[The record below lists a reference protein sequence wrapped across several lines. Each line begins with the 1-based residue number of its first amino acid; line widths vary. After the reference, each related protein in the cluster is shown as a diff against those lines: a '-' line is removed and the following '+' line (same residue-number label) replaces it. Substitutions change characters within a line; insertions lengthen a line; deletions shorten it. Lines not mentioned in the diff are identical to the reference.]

1 MPTPGKYNQ
10 MNGLLR
16 QGNYKMPDKE
26 VVWDTGM
33 IRTIFGRF
41 EYTGALVMGRRHTV
55 AVGSKVTRKTAERDV
70 VIRKNINPAIITE
83 EEYEVAS
90 ASIMFMTKPE
100 YRGAKDFLLKGK
112 VRCGNC
118 HRSLAYTDGG
128 IHPKIYCPHKVQAG
142 RYSHCPEDAYPVSVI
157 EGHIWY
163 SLKRILRILD
173 SVQRE
178 SEEKYKEMLHKMAV
192 VLDVD
197 PRNISIPTGYREE
210 DMIYKLL
217 VLEDYFP
224 EMKLERNGRTGEV
237 VINLQNK
244 KINEFLYQWGT
255 IRGKKKQGMI
265 SEDEYMQW
273 KYCRNHA

>member
-1 MPTPGKYNQ
+1 MVCNRISNKLFAAKGEKQ
-10 MNGLLR
+10 DMS
-16 QGNYKMPDKE
+16 
-26 VVWDTGM
+26 TGEN
-33 IRTIFGRF
+33 IKR
-41 EYTGALVMGRRHTV
+41 
-55 AVGSKVTRKTAERDV
+55 
-70 VIRKNINPAIITE
+70 IRKFRGMTQKELGIAIGIGE
-83 EEYEVAS
+83 ES
-90 ASIMFMTKPE
+90 ASPRMVQYE
-100 YRGAKDFLLKGK
+100 
-112 VRCGNC
+112 
-118 HRSLAYTDGG
+118 TDNRT
-128 IHPKIYCPHKVQAG
+128 P
-142 RYSHCPEDAYPVSVI
+142 R
-157 EGHIWY
+157 
-163 SLKRILRILD
+163 
-173 SVQRE
+173 
-178 SEEKYKEMLHKMAV
+178 KEMLHKMAA

-210 DMIYKLL
+210 DMIYRLL

>member
-1 MPTPGKYNQ
+1 MS
-10 MNGLLR
+10 
-16 QGNYKMPDKE
+16 
-26 VVWDTGM
+26 TGEN
-33 IRTIFGRF
+33 IKR
-41 EYTGALVMGRRHTV
+41 
-55 AVGSKVTRKTAERDV
+55 
-70 VIRKNINPAIITE
+70 IRKFRGMTQKELGIAIGIGE
-83 EEYEVAS
+83 ES
-90 ASIMFMTKPE
+90 ASPRMAQYE
-100 YRGAKDFLLKGK
+100 
-112 VRCGNC
+112 
-118 HRSLAYTDGG
+118 TDNRT
-128 IHPKIYCPHKVQAG
+128 PRKK
-142 RYSHCPEDAYPVSVI
+142 
-157 EGHIWY
+157 
-163 SLKRILRILD
+163 
-173 SVQRE
+173 
-178 SEEKYKEMLHKMAV
+178 MLHKMAA

-210 DMIYKLL
+210 DMIYRLL